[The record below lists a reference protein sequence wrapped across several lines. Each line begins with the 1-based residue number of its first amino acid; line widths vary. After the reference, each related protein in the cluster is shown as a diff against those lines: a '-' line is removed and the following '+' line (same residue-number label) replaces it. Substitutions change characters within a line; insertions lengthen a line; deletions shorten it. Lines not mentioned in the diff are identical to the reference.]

1 MRADE
6 KERAESAGGT
16 FSESAFYE
24 RGSAARYAKV
34 LALLPAKAASELPGY
49 LGASCNPDRAVL
61 QVEVLLQRHPA
72 ESLTA
77 FVSSAFALRASVA
90 LFSCSPWLG
99 QTLLQNPDLLR
110 LFARP
115 MGLAAERL
123 AEDFHEQFAR
133 FRMRHHDTPLPVLLA
148 RFKRREYVRIFTR
161 ELLGLASLP
170 EITGEISALSDV
182 MIEQALAHCESVLRG
197 RYGGWPQLRSGQ
209 GRVYA
214 ARFAVLSLGK
224 LGGNELN
231 YSSDID
237 LLYLYDDAE
246 DAGAIAIPA
255 REFMIRLA
263 QELTAVLSTVSADGP
278 VFRVDLRL
286 RPQGTSGEM
295 VVGCSQ
301 ALRYYRG
308 VAEDWELQALLK
320 LRPSAGDASLGQEF
334 VEQVQELI
342 YCRELSLSAIR
353 TAARSLER
361 IQRGGSRQGTA
372 WLDVKNGPGGLREIE
387 FAVQCLQR
395 VHGGGEPWLRSSGTL
410 FALQKLH
417 DKGHI
422 GDAEFRELGAT
433 YGLLRA
439 IEHRLQCS
447 QGAQAH
453 RLPESSGELAALF
466 ISLGDGA
473 VGGVPALREAM
484 ESSSR
489 LCARVLRLGSVTEPG
504 ELSALSLSLGEP
516 GAERLA
522 RELARRSDK
531 LAGVLAAGV
540 GDLTLRGL
548 RRYLAAASTGEQRIR
563 EALVNSGW
571 IEDALPVFAQSALA
585 NGILSCHPEDIVA
598 ISQCIASAGGKP
610 VADRLRI
617 AARRGMLRLVGRT
630 LLEEK
635 AVWEILREYSGS
647 FDRILREA
655 VGAASPPEGFAV
667 FATGRLGTFELDAL
681 SDADLVFLRSAECD
695 AEAAGRCALS
705 VVAMLSGYTH
715 EGSVIEVD
723 TRLRPHGSDGELV
736 ATVRQLGQ
744 YFESEAEAW
753 EALAFGKLRWVAGDE
768 RLASAAAERLTGLKE
783 RFAGARA
790 FVPELRAMRQRL
802 ADSDGTESFKTGL
815 GGLYDLDFILG
826 MLEVRAGL
834 PAAGLQVPERLEVL
848 RERGLLTE
856 TQTASLLNSAALFR
870 GVEHAIRVVEGR
882 ARKWVPESDALRES
896 VEKLVGRGE
905 LDGALR
911 SEMRA
916 VRTLF
921 DAILV
926 D

>member
-6 KERAESAGGT
+6 KERAESAGSS
-16 FSESAFYE
+16 FSESAFCE
-24 RGSAARYAKV
+24 LGSAARYAKV
-34 LALLPAKAASELPGY
+34 MALLPAKAASELPGY
-49 LGASCNPDRAVL
+49 LATSCNPDRAVL
-61 QVEVLLQRHPA
+61 QLEVLLQRHPA
-72 ESLTA
+72 EALTA
-77 FVSSAFALRASVA
+77 FVSSSLALRASVE
-90 LFSCSPWLG
+90 LFACSPWLG

-115 MGLAAERL
+115 LGLAAERL
-123 AEDFHEQFAR
+123 AEDFREQFAR
-133 FRMRHHDTPLPVLLA
+133 FRMLYHDTPLPVLLA

-182 MIEQALAHCESVLRG
+182 MIEQALSHCESELRS
-197 RYGGWPQLRSGQ
+197 RYQGWPQLRSGQ
-209 GRVYA
+209 GRVYGA
-214 ARFAVLSLGK
+214 SFAVLSLGK

-255 REFMIRLA
+255 REFFIRLA
-263 QELTAVLSTVSADGP
+263 QELTNVLSTVSADGP

-286 RPQGTSGEM
+286 RPQGKSGEM

-320 LRPSAGDASLGQEF
+320 LRASAGDATLAREF

-353 TAARSLER
+353 TAAQSLER
-361 IQRGGSRQGTA
+361 IQRGGMRQGTG

-395 VHGGGEPWLRSSGTL
+395 VHGGVEPWLRSSGTL

-422 GDAEFRELGAT
+422 GDAEFRELGST

-453 RLPESSGELAALF
+453 RLPESAREQAALF
-466 ISLGDGA
+466 GSMGDGV
-473 VGGVPALREAM
+473 VGGVPALRLAM

-489 LCARVLRLGSVTEPG
+489 LCARVLRLGSVEEPG
-504 ELSALSLSLGEP
+504 EISALSLSLGEP

-522 RELARRSDK
+522 RELAGRSEK

-540 GDLTLRGL
+540 GDATLRGL
-548 RRYLAAASTGEQRIR
+548 RRFLAAASTGEHRIR
-563 EALVNSGW
+563 EALVNAGW
-571 IEDALPVFAQSALA
+571 IADALPVFAQSALGS
-585 NGILSCHPEDIVA
+585 GILACHPEDIVA
-598 ISQCIASAGGKP
+598 LFRRCESDGAKA

-617 AARRGMLRLVGRT
+617 EARRCTLRLVGRT

-635 AVWEILREYSGS
+635 PVWEILREYSRS
-647 FDRILREA
+647 FDRILSEA
-655 VGAASPPEGFAV
+655 LGAAEPPEGFAV
-667 FATGRLGTFELDAL
+667 FATGRLGTCELDAL

-695 AEAAGRCALS
+695 AERADRCALS

-715 EGSVIEVD
+715 EGSVIDVD

-736 ATVRQLGQ
+736 ASVRQLGQ

-768 RLASAAAERLTGLKE
+768 RLASAAAERLTGLRE
-783 RFAGARA
+783 RFACARE
-790 FVPELRAMRQRL
+790 FVPGLRAMRQRI
-802 ADSDGTESFKTGL
+802 ADSGGAESFKTGQ

-834 PAAGLQVPERLEVL
+834 PAAGLQLAERLAAL
-848 RERGLLTE
+848 RERGLLTGE
-856 TQTASLLNSAALFR
+856 QAGSLLHSAGLFR
-870 GVEHAIRVVEGR
+870 RVEHAVRVVEGR
-882 ARKWVPESDALRES
+882 ARKWVPESDALRQA
-896 VEKLVGRGE
+896 VEKLVGRGA
-905 LDGALR
+905 LDGGLR
-911 SEMRA
+911 AEMGA